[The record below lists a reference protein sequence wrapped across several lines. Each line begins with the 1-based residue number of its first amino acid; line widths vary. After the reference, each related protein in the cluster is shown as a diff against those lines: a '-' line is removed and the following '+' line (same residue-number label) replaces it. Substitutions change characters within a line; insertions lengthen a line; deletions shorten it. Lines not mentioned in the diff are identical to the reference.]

1 MGSDLGPHTERSQK
15 ARITGRTNQYTISLV
30 ITDNYHFFTM
40 DGNNIGNKLAALTE
54 VNHLLFVV
62 LYSFHIILY
71 CIISYGSV
79 HCSVE
84 RSRCPLV
91 LYRYHCEYKQGFSK
105 FLMSMFGSIPHYLF
119 QILQCLLSIKMKL

>member
-1 MGSDLGPHTERSQK
+1 
-15 ARITGRTNQYTISLV
+15 
-30 ITDNYHFFTM
+30 M

-71 CIISYGSV
+71 RIISYGSV

-84 RSRCPLV
+84 PSRCPLV
-91 LYRYHCEYKQGFSK
+91 LNRYHCEYEQGFSK
-105 FLMSMFGSIPHYLF
+105 FLMSMSRSIRDYVF
-119 QILQCLLSIKMKL
+119 QILQWLLSIEMNL